1 MERLHSCVG
10 LRAWPRRGMQ
20 TVTLI
25 VAASTCGALPH
36 RVLHAV
42 LRRRSA
48 PKSQEPLGSSR
59 ARGAARRQKQCG
71 AVVCCGRR
79 QAVVVRGVRS
89 REGVGVACGSGA
101 RQRAPPRA
109 PHAPHSVHGDDGGYA
124 RAPLRADIRKL
135 ARSPRR
141 ALRRTA
147 ARGTPVCR
155 RELAQRDEFEPR
167 VVPGTTRRPL
177 CGGHGLQGPCRSGP

>member
-48 PKSQEPLGSSR
+48 PKSQEHWEAAVHAAQRGDRSSAAPLFV
-59 ARGAARRQKQCG
+59 AAGGKLLS
-71 AVVCCGRR
+71 
-79 QAVVVRGVRS
+79 VVRGVRS

-109 PHAPHSVHGDDGGYA
+109 PHAPHSVHGDDGG
-124 RAPLRADIRKL
+124 
-135 ARSPRR
+135 
-141 ALRRTA
+141 
-147 ARGTPVCR
+147 
-155 RELAQRDEFEPR
+155 
-167 VVPGTTRRPL
+167 
-177 CGGHGLQGPCRSGP
+177 